1 MESDS
6 DYLTDG
12 DEIDDE
18 GNVDESAPPS
28 QRNTGFG
35 ERHLLDLKQ
44 SLGLDTFAEKRASK
58 SAKRKRQKER
68 RKLAK
73 QQQKEAS
80 SSSRDGKLI
89 ETVAT
94 RNNDRTEQP
103 EVVEYKD
110 PRKRKSKE
118 SKMAIEDNDNTVLP
132 DTTST
137 ESITTMK
144 EARFDVFKFGV
155 KGFDKEGQLS
165 AREALAIRLGAKPA
179 KQKGMP
185 YKEYKAKMRDERA
198 KETEAKQERKH
209 QLTTSARS
217 TVSINQ
223 LKKKGQN
230 GTSSK
235 FGSSKPQSKNNKRR
249 KNGSTGG
256 SGKSG
261 IQPQM
266 GRFDGGMLKLSAKE
280 IAAMKSKK

>member
-1 MESDS
+1 M
-6 DYLTDG
+6 
-12 DEIDDE
+12 
-18 GNVDESAPPS
+18 
-28 QRNTGFG
+28 
-35 ERHLLDLKQ
+35 
-44 SLGLDTFAEKRASK
+44 
-58 SAKRKRQKER
+58 
-68 RKLAK
+68 
-73 QQQKEAS
+73 
-80 SSSRDGKLI
+80 
-89 ETVAT
+89 
-94 RNNDRTEQP
+94 TEQSN
-103 EVVEYKD
+103 
-110 PRKRKSKE
+110 PRWLNIKTP
-118 SKMAIEDNDNTVLP
+118 DNDNTVVP

-235 FGSSKPQSKNNKRR
+235 FGSSKPQSKNNKKR